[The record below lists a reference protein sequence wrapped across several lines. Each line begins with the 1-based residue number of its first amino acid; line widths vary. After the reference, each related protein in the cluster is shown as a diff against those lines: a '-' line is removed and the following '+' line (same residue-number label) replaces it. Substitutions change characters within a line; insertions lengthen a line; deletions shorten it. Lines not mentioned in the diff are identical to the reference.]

1 MLSSQVMEKTWCMLV
16 VQKERLLCLQR
27 NLTYSSCV
35 KMMYTFLVME
45 HSNIGQNISISY
57 VLFMPSRMDSMYN
70 VCFFFFHAKTKNAIL
85 QCFSVSWIFVLNIEH
100 LNLDFEYAAHEAA
113 RHFWPD
119 VTIKGVNFI

>member
-1 MLSSQVMEKTWCMLV
+1 
-16 VQKERLLCLQR
+16 
-27 NLTYSSCV
+27 
-35 KMMYTFLVME
+35 
-45 HSNIGQNISISY
+45 
-57 VLFMPSRMDSMYN
+57 